1 MDRNHIISTTHT
13 HKQSN
18 SWKYVLMLLV
28 SSQGIA
34 SPPPRDPVCV
44 FIRNFGLSA
53 LHIHGYSQ
61 SVRRRPSDIPV
72 SSSDNLFN
80 HGNRLLFCTVVS
92 ALTSASAFQKIIN
105 VYLINPDNKRSYVL
119 LLHSSL
125 LCFASHPII
134 IFTPIKDLSQLNS
147 NILYVVCCVFP

>member
-34 SPPPRDPVCV
+34 PPPRSCLRIYKK
-44 FIRNFGLSA
+44 FRAQCAAYSWLFTIRPP
-53 LHIHGYSQ
+53 
-61 SVRRRPSDIPV
+61 RRPSDIPV

-134 IFTPIKDLSQLNS
+134 FTPIKDLSQLNS
-147 NILYVVCCVFP
+147 NILYVVCCVCP